1 MGLQQVPLEWF
12 LVNMA
17 CLKTNSRVG
26 KNTPSFVACFSSASE
41 GVLEMNIGQ
50 ISYETDQLLIIQ
62 IWGLQTKSRC
72 YMDTVQ
78 IKLKPGDLIKRE
90 V

>member
-1 MGLQQVPLEWF
+1 
-12 LVNMA
+12 
-17 CLKTNSRVG
+17 
-26 KNTPSFVACFSSASE
+26 
-41 GVLEMNIGQ
+41 MNIGQ

-90 V
+90 VWCCILPEKFTVGLI